1 MLRGITVLFL
11 ALFLTTGRILAG
23 SEIPVVDMKIVD
35 TENPTDFHKYRKIL
49 VSPTTNTPEPFEGL
63 LITLLQALGAAR
75 APLAVSLLYSWTIK
89 ERSMTTVDQSTIRQ
103 CGWNSPGHRA
113 FPGWETRRRPKSQF
127 LNPRRH
133 FR

>member
-49 VSPTTNTPEPFEGL
+49 VSPTTNTPEPFEGFGGFCGWPKICRL
-63 LITLLQALGAAR
+63 QNGDCTLHSGQGFGTLHGRHRLTNT
-75 APLAVSLLYSWTIK
+75 VSLKNTPKIYTIN
-89 ERSMTTVDQSTIRQ
+89 TL
-103 CGWNSPGHRA
+103 G
-113 FPGWETRRRPKSQF
+113 
-127 LNPRRH
+127 
-133 FR
+133 